1 MSGTIRAYSAW
12 EGKGLGG
19 LPLLLAHCANLA
31 PDELTARERLDVVLG
46 PELARKLVFALC
58 SGAPSASRV
67 VLHAA

>member
-1 MSGTIRAYSAW
+1 MPSSL

-19 LPLLLAHCANLA
+19 LPLLLAHCASLG

-58 SGAPSASRV
+58 AGAPSAHRV